1 MQLIKPPGRVVIE
14 AGTVE
19 DWRAL
24 AKYHYRS
31 ARLGPVDRI
40 YRLKTGGRLVCVAV
54 YAFPTLQSSV
64 RNRVFDGRYN
74 GHALARERHALLNRE
89 VRTLRRLVTHPDWRR
104 RGLAAMLLRVT
115 LPVLGVP
122 FVECVSV
129 AARRSHF
136 LEDAGF
142 VCCGSVLPRRA
153 ALRPFYYLWVGDDN
167 EHQSS
172 GSQKKMKTP
181 MVNI

>member
-1 MQLIKPPGRVVIE
+1 MRTKTSPGRIAIE
-14 AGTVE
+14 AGTVK
-19 DWRAL
+19 DWLAL

-31 ARLGPVDRI
+31 VQLGPVDRI
-40 YRLKTGGRLVCVAV
+40 YRLKTGGQVVCVAV

-64 RNRVFDGRYN
+64 RNRVFSGRYN

-89 VRTLRRLVTHPDWRR
+89 VRTLRRLVTHPEWRR
-104 RGLAAMLLRVT
+104 KGLAAKLLRVT
-115 LPVLGVP
+115 LPALGVP

-136 LEDAGF
+136 LEDADF
-142 VCCGSVLPRRA
+142 VCCGSVLPRGNA
-153 ALRPFYYLWVGDDN
+153 PRPFYYLWTRRD
-167 EHQSS
+167 

-181 MVNI
+181 MVNM

>member
-1 MQLIKPPGRVVIE
+1 MQVKTPPGRIAIE
-14 AGTVE
+14 AGSVE
-19 DWRAL
+19 DWHAL

-40 YRLKTGGRLVCVAV
+40 YRLKTGGQVVSVAV

-64 RNRVFDGRYN
+64 RNRVFADRYN
-74 GHALARERHALLNRE
+74 GHALARERHVLLNRE

-104 RGLAAMLLRVT
+104 KGLAAKLLRVT
-115 LPVLGVP
+115 LPALDVP

-142 VCCGSVLPRRA
+142 VCCGSVLPRGTA
-153 ALRPFYYLWVGDDN
+153 PRPFYYIWR
-167 EHQSS
+167 QS
-172 GSQKKMKTP
+172 
-181 MVNI
+181 NIYLP

>member
-1 MQLIKPPGRVVIE
+1 MPTANPPERIAIE
-14 AGTVE
+14 TGTVE
-19 DWRAL
+19 DWRVL

-40 YRLKTGGRLVCVAV
+40 YRLKAGGRIVCVAV

-64 RNRVFDGRYN
+64 RNRVFGGRYN

-89 VRTLRRLVTHPDWRR
+89 MRTLRRLVTHPDWRR
-104 RGLAAMLLRVT
+104 KGLAAMLLRVT
-115 LPVLGVP
+115 LPALGVP

-129 AARRSHF
+129 AARRSSF

-142 VCCGSVLPRRA
+142 VCCGSVLPRGDVPTP
-153 ALRPFYYLWVGDDN
+153 LYYLWAGKG
-167 EHQSS
+167 
-172 GSQKKMKTP
+172 GSQKKMKMP